1 MKILIKII
9 NYINFLEKEKINA
22 MIHCGRNF
30 N

>member
-1 MKILIKII
+1 MKTLKKLI

-22 MIHCGRNF
+22 MINCGRNF